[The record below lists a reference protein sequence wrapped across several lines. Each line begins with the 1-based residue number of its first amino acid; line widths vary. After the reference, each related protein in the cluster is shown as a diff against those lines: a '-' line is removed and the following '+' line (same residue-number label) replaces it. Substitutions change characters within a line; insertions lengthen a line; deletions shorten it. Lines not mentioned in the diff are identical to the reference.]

1 MERSASPPDPLP
13 ADTFPTE
20 AAEQALSA
28 QPAATALV
36 AAATA
41 LGTAPPPLRRAPPL
55 REWLSTALFVG
66 PLLAVLLAFLIVPA
80 FAVLVGAFRQDG
92 SGGAAGGWTLQHI
105 RDLAQPQYLAGL
117 KNSVLL
123 SGASAILGTLIGG
136 LLAYAVLGD
145 GGPSWLRAPLV
156 AFSGVAANFAGVP
169 LALAFVATLGTT
181 GIVTR
186 VLKVIGLDLNSSG
199 FSLFNFSGLIVVY
212 LYFQIPL
219 MVILIAPAL
228 DGLRREW
235 REAAENLGA
244 SAGQFWRRIGLPILA
259 PSLLASAVL
268 LFGNAFSAYATA
280 YALTSGA
287 VPLLP
292 LQIGA
297 VLSGNVLSDP
307 HLGQALA
314 LLVIAVMALTMT
326 VYAALERR
334 GSRWRRA

>member
-1 MERSASPPDPLP
+1 MGGQVKSQSEVPVLAETVSPLIASSEKLAPSELAPHTQPGNPARRER
-13 ADTFPTE
+13 
-20 AAEQALSA
+20 LSA
-28 QPAATALV
+28 
-36 AAATA
+36 
-41 LGTAPPPLRRAPPL
+41 
-55 REWLSTALFVG
+55 WLSTALFVG
-66 PLLAVLLAFLIVPA
+66 PLLLVLLAFLIIPA
-80 FAVLVGAFRQDG
+80 FAVLVGAFRADG
-92 SGGAAGGWTLQHI
+92 VNGAAGGFTLDHI
-105 RDLAQPQYLAGL
+105 RALGQPQYISGL

-123 SGASAILGTLIGG
+123 SGGSAVLGTGIGG
-136 LLAYAVLGD
+136 LLAYAVLGE
-145 GGPSWLRAPLV
+145 GGPSWLRNPLI

-181 GIVTR
+181 GMVTR
-186 VLKVIGLDLNSSG
+186 LLSSAGINLYQHG
-199 FSLFNFSGLIVVY
+199 FNLFTFSGLILVY
-212 LYFQIPL
+212 TYFQIPL

-244 SAGQFWRRIGLPILA
+244 SAGQFWRMVGLPILA
-259 PSLLASAVL
+259 PSLLASLVL

-287 VPLLP
+287 LPLLP

-314 LLVIAVMALTMT
+314 LLVIVVMTLTMLIYT
-326 VYAALERR
+326 GLERL
-334 GSRWRRA
+334 GSRWRR

>member
-1 MERSASPPDPLP
+1 MNTHTERPPRQDPVLGPPATLPGSADRR
-13 ADTFPTE
+13 
-20 AAEQALSA
+20 QR
-28 QPAATALV
+28 
-36 AAATA
+36 
-41 LGTAPPPLRRAPPL
+41 LG
-55 REWLSTALFVG
+55 EGLSTALFVG
-66 PLLAVLLAFLIVPA
+66 PLLLVLLVFLVVPA
-80 FAVLVGAFRQDG
+80 LAVLVGAFRADG
-92 SGGAAGGWTLQHI
+92 VDGAVGGFTLEHL
-105 RDLAQPQYLAGL
+105 RALGQPQYLTGL

-123 SGASAILGTLIGG
+123 SGGSAVLGTLLGG
-136 LLAYAVLGD
+136 LLAYAVLGE
-145 GGPSWLRAPLV
+145 GGPAWLRSPLL

-181 GIVTR
+181 GLLTR
-186 VLKVIGLDLNSSG
+186 LL
-199 FSLFNFSGLIVVY
+199 SGLGFNLYQHGFNLFTFGGLTVVY
-212 LYFQIPL
+212 TYFQIPL

-244 SAGQFWRRIGLPILA
+244 SAFQFWRMVGLPVLA
-259 PSLLASAVL
+259 PSLLASLVL

-287 VPLLP
+287 LPLLP

-314 LLVIAVMALTMT
+314 LLVIVVMSLTML
-326 VYAALERR
+326 VYVRLERL
-334 GSRWRRA
+334 GSRWRR

>member
-1 MERSASPPDPLP
+1 MERSPDPRTKMLS
-13 ADTFPTE
+13 
-20 AAEQALSA
+20 AELDGALSA
-28 QPAATALV
+28 QPAATAVIDTV
-36 AAATA
+36 AA
-41 LGTAPPPLRRAPPL
+41 LGGAAQSPRPVRPWNH
-55 REWLSTALFVG
+55 WLSTALFVG
-66 PLLAVLLAFLIVPA
+66 PLLIVLLAFLIVPA
-80 FAVLVGAFRQDG
+80 LAVLVGAFRSDGVDG
-92 SGGAAGGWTLQHI
+92 SAGGWTLGHL
-105 RDLAQPQYLAGL
+105 RALGQPQYLTGL

-123 SGASAILGTLIGG
+123 SGASALLGTLIGG
-136 LLAYAVLGD
+136 LTAYAVLGE
-145 GGPSWLRAPLV
+145 GGPRWLRAPLI

-181 GIVTR
+181 GILTR
-186 VLKVIGLDLNSSG
+186 LLAAVGLDLNRSG
-199 FSLFNFSGLIVVY
+199 FSLFTFSGLILVY

-244 SAGQFWRRIGLPILA
+244 SAGQFWRFVGLPILA
-259 PSLLASAVL
+259 PALLASAVL

-287 VPLLP
+287 LPLLP

-297 VLSGNVLSDP
+297 VLSGNVISDP

-314 LLVIAVMALTMT
+314 LLVIAVMALTMGLYT
-326 VYAALERR
+326 LLERL
-334 GSRWRRA
+334 GSRWRK

>member
-1 MERSASPPDPLP
+1 MERSPDSRPQTLT
-13 ADTFPTE
+13 ADMDG
-20 AAEQALSA
+20 ALSA
-28 QPAATALV
+28 QSAATAV
-36 AAATA
+36 VDTVDR
-41 LGTAPPPLRRAPPL
+41 LGGSPQPRQTRRWSDL
-55 REWLSTALFVG
+55 LTTALFVG
-66 PLLAVLLAFLIVPA
+66 PLLIVLLAFLIVPA
-80 FAVLVGAFRQDG
+80 LAVLVGAFRLDG
-92 SGGAAGGWTLQHI
+92 VDGAAGGWTLEHI
-105 RDLAQPQYLAGL
+105 RALGQPQYLTGL

-123 SGASAILGTLIGG
+123 SGVSALLGTVIGG
-136 LLAYAVLGD
+136 LLAYAVLGE
-145 GGPSWLRAPLV
+145 GGPGWLRSPLI

-186 VLKVIGLDLNSSG
+186 LLSAVGLNLTASG
-199 FSLFNFSGLIVVY
+199 FSLFTFSGLIVVY

-244 SAGQFWRRIGLPILA
+244 SAGQFWRRVGLPILA
-259 PSLLASAVL
+259 PALLASAVL

-287 VPLLP
+287 LPLLP

-314 LLVIAVMALTMT
+314 LLVIAVMAVTM
-326 VYAALERR
+326 ALYSVFERL
-334 GSRWRRA
+334 GSRWRR

>member
-1 MERSASPPDPLP
+1 MERTPDPRP
-13 ADTFPTE
+13 E
-20 AAEQALSA
+20 ALLTDLDRSLSA
-28 QPAATALV
+28 QPAATAV
-36 AAATA
+36 TAALDARA
-41 LGTAPPPLRRAPPL
+41 GSPLPLRPARRL
-55 REWLSTALFVG
+55 GDWLTTALFVG
-66 PLLAVLLAFLIVPA
+66 PLLIVMLAFLIVPA
-80 FAVLVGAFRQDG
+80 FAVLVGAFRFDG
-92 SGGAAGGWTLQHI
+92 VDGAAGGWTLQHI
-105 RDLAQPQYLAGL
+105 RDLAQPQYVRGL
-117 KNSVLL
+117 QNSVLL
-123 SGASAILGTLIGG
+123 SGASAILGTVIGG
-136 LLAYAVLGD
+136 LLAYAVLGE
-145 GGPSWLRAPLV
+145 GGPAWLRSPLV

-186 VLKVIGLDLNSSG
+186 LLATIGLDLNKSG
-199 FSLFNFSGLIVVY
+199 FSLFTFSGLIVVY

-228 DGLRREW
+228 EGLRREW

-244 SAGQFWRRIGLPILA
+244 SAWQFWRQVGLPILA

-287 VPLLP
+287 LPLLP

-314 LLVIAVMALTMT
+314 LLVIAVMAVTMLLYT
-326 VYAALERR
+326 GFERL
-334 GSRWRRA
+334 GSRWRR

>member
-1 MERSASPPDPLP
+1 MKASTEGPALLAVPP
-13 ADTFPTE
+13 
-20 AAEQALSA
+20 
-28 QPAATALV
+28 
-36 AAATA
+36 
-41 LGTAPPPLRRAPPL
+41 APRAGREHRRA
-55 REWLSTALFVG
+55 WLSTALFVG

-80 FAVLVGAFRQDG
+80 FAVLVGAFRADG
-92 SGGAAGGWTLQHI
+92 VDGAPGGFTLAHL
-105 RDLAQPQYLAGL
+105 RELAQPQYMTGL
-117 KNSVLL
+117 RNSLLL
-123 SGASAILGTLIGG
+123 SGGSAVIGTVIGG
-136 LLAYAVLGD
+136 LLAYAVMGD
-145 GGPSWLRAPLV
+145 GGPAWLRNPLI

-181 GIVTR
+181 GMVTR
-186 VLKVIGLDLNSSG
+186 LLSGIGINLYQHG
-199 FSLFNFSGLIVVY
+199 FNLFTFGGLMLVY
-212 LYFQIPL
+212 AYFQIPL
-219 MVILIAPAL
+219 MVILITPAL

-244 SAGQFWRRIGLPILA
+244 SAAQFWRMVGLPVLA

-287 VPLLP
+287 LPLLP

-314 LLVIAVMALTMT
+314 LLVIAVMTVTMLAYT
-326 VYAALERR
+326 TLERL
-334 GSRWRRA
+334 GSRWRR